1 MNIWESES
9 SAMKSFKCQFCKK
22 GHLSGY
28 EHTHTGERPFICKFS
43 EKRFSA
49 KKSSYTGQN
58 P

>member
-28 EHTHTGERPFICKFS
+28 EHTHTGEKPFKCKFC
-43 EKRFSA
+43 EKRFS
-49 KKSSYTGQN
+49 GN
-58 P
+58 DV